1 MANEVKKGAKKESAF
16 KSPWVWTIFIMFG
29 LIFIVNYGFIS
40 ASLDTDPG
48 LVNEQYY
55 KYGLQQNEI
64 DKQYRAQAARGW
76 QVKLNFPDP
85 WQVSQEALVSV
96 IVKDKYGSPISGGTA
111 EITAYRPSDASADKT
126 VKLEETN
133 NKGVYQ
139 AILQLPL
146 KGAWD
151 INLLFRKGDA
161 KHMLNERIFAQGNQA
176 SKSNKLE
183 AIVDFVRQKST
194 K

>member
-1 MANEVKKGAKKESAF
+1 MNKRIKKGTPKEPAF
-16 KSPWVWTIFIMFG
+16 KSPWVWAILIMFG
-29 LIFIVNYGFIS
+29 LIFTVNYGFIS
-40 ASLDTDPG
+40 ASLETNPG

-55 KYGLQQNEI
+55 KYGLQQNKI
-64 DKQYRAQAARGW
+64 GKQYRIQAARGW
-76 QVKLNFPDP
+76 QVKLHVPEP
-85 WQVSQEALVSV
+85 WQVNQDVLISVS
-96 IVKDKYGSPISGGTA
+96 VKDKYGNPISDGIA

-161 KHMLNERIFAQGNQA
+161 KHMLNERIFAQGDKV
-176 SKSNKLE
+176 SKDNKLE
-183 AIVDFVRQKST
+183 TIVDFVRQKST